1 MNLNIPPMKRI
12 LFLTLLL
19 GFLFQQGI
27 ACTTA
32 IISGKYT
39 KDGRPMMWKV
49 RDSDYAKNSLMY
61 FNDGKYSYVG
71 LINSED
77 TEGKQVWGGSNSA
90 GFSIMNS
97 ASFNVNLD
105 DTTSKKDLEGYFMRK
120 ALQTCA
126 TLEDFE
132 ELLKSNPKPMG
143 LAAHFGVIDAKGG
156 AAFYEV
162 NNYTFTKFDA
172 NDPAVAPN
180 GYVIRTNFSFTGKKD
195 VGYGFVRYQ
204 TAQELLFDADGKGS
218 LDYQTLIQK
227 FSRCFRNPIIN
238 RDYRTEYEKI
248 PAGDYFVSSDDLITR
263 NGTTS
268 VILVHG
274 VKANESPELTT
285 IWTMVGFPNTC
296 IALPTW
302 VKGGQNLP
310 KMLVRDSSIGN
321 SPLNQMALQLM
332 EHCYPIKRSGG
343 DRYLQISKLINLEKT
358 GYIQKIE
365 KVEQDIF
372 RRTEENLTAWRT
384 KKVDEKNMV
393 LFYQWLDNLVQKTY
407 TTEFGVTEK

>member
-1 MNLNIPPMKRI
+1 
-12 LFLTLLL
+12 
-19 GFLFQQGI
+19 
-27 ACTTA
+27 
-32 IISGKYT
+32 
-39 KDGRPMMWKV
+39 MWKV
-49 RDSDYAKNSLMY
+49 RDSDYAKNSLMF
-61 FNDGKYSYVG
+61 FNDGKYNYVG

-77 TEGKQVWGGSNSA
+77 AEGKQIWGGSNSA

-97 ASFNVNLD
+97 ASFNVNLG

-120 ALQTCA
+120 ALQSCA
-126 TLEDFE
+126 TLEEFE

-172 NDPAVAPN
+172 NAPAVAPN
-180 GYVIRTNFSFTGKKD
+180 GYVLRTNFSFTGKKD
-195 VGYGFVRYQ
+195 VGYGFVRFQ

-238 RDYRTEYEKI
+238 RDYRSEYEKI

-268 VILVHG
+268 AIIVHG
-274 VKANESPELTT
+274 VKPNESPELTT

-296 IALPTW
+296 MALPVW
-302 VKGGQNLP
+302 VKGGENLP
-310 KMLVRDSSIGN
+310 KMLTRDGSIGN
-321 SPLNQMALQLM
+321 APLNQLALQLM
-332 EHCYPIKRSGG
+332 EQCYPIKRSGG

-358 GYIQKIE
+358 GYVQKIE

-372 RRTEENLTAWRT
+372 RKTEENLTAWST
-384 KKVDEKNMV
+384 QKIEEKDIAS
-393 LFYQWLDNLVQKTY
+393 FYQWLDDLVQKTY
-407 TTEFGVTEK
+407 TTELGVGKSVQQTF

>member
-1 MNLNIPPMKRI
+1 MKRI
-12 LFLTLLL
+12 LFLTLLF

-97 ASFNVNLD
+97 ASFNVNLG

-120 ALQTCA
+120 ALQSCA
-126 TLEDFE
+126 TLEEFE
-132 ELLKSNPKPMG
+132 ELLRNNPKPMG

-180 GYVIRTNFSFTGKKD
+180 GYVLRTNFSFTGKKD
-195 VGYGFVRYQ
+195 IGYGFVRYQ
-204 TAQELLFDADGKGS
+204 TAQELLFDAAGKGS
-218 LDYQTLIQK
+218 LDYQTLI
-227 FSRCFRNPIIN
+227 
-238 RDYRTEYEKI
+238 
-248 PAGDYFVSSDDLITR
+248 
-263 NGTTS
+263 
-268 VILVHG
+268 
-274 VKANESPELTT
+274 
-285 IWTMVGFPNTC
+285 
-296 IALPTW
+296 
-302 VKGGQNLP
+302 
-310 KMLVRDSSIGN
+310 
-321 SPLNQMALQLM
+321 
-332 EHCYPIKRSGG
+332 
-343 DRYLQISKLINLEKT
+343 
-358 GYIQKIE
+358 
-365 KVEQDIF
+365 
-372 RRTEENLTAWRT
+372 
-384 KKVDEKNMV
+384 
-393 LFYQWLDNLVQKTY
+393 
-407 TTEFGVTEK
+407 

>member
-1 MNLNIPPMKRI
+1 
-12 LFLTLLL
+12 
-19 GFLFQQGI
+19 
-27 ACTTA
+27 
-32 IISGKYT
+32 
-39 KDGRPMMWKV
+39 MMWKV

-77 TEGKQVWGGSNSA
+77 AEGKQIWGGSNSA

-97 ASFNVNLD
+97 ASFNVNLG

-120 ALQTCA
+120 ALQSCA
-126 TLEDFE
+126 TLEEFE
-132 ELLKSNPKPMG
+132 ELLRNNPKPMG

-180 GYVIRTNFSFTGKKD
+180 GYVLRTNFSFTGKKD

-227 FSRCFRNPIIN
+227 LSRCFRNPIIN
-238 RDYRTEYEKI
+238 RDYRAEYEKI
-248 PAGDYFVSSDDLITR
+248 PSGDYFVSSDDLITR

-268 VILVHG
+268 AIIVHG
-274 VKANESPELTT
+274 VKPNESPELTT

-310 KMLVRDSSIGN
+310 KMLTRDSSIGN
-321 SPLNQMALQLM
+321 SPLNQLALQLM
-332 EHCYPIKRSGG
+332 EQCYPIKRSGG

-358 GYIQKIE
+358 GYVQKIE
-365 KVEQDIF
+365 QVENDIF
-372 RRTEENLTAWRT
+372 RKTEENLKAWRT
-384 KKVDEKNMV
+384 KKVDEKEMV

>member
-1 MNLNIPPMKRI
+1 MKRI
-12 LFLTLLL
+12 LLSTLLL
-19 GFLFQQGI
+19 AFLFQQGL

-61 FNDGKYSYVG
+61 FNDGRYSYVG

-77 TEGKQVWGGSNSA
+77 AEGKQIWGGSNSA

-97 ASFNVNLD
+97 ASFNVNLG

-120 ALQTCA
+120 ALQSCA
-126 TLEDFE
+126 TLEEFE
-132 ELLKSNPKPMG
+132 ELLRNNPKPMG

-180 GYVIRTNFSFTGKKD
+180 GYVLRTNFSFTGKKD

-227 FSRCFRNPIIN
+227 LSRCFRNPIIN
-238 RDYRTEYEKI
+238 RDYRAEYEKI
-248 PAGDYFVSSDDLITR
+248 PSGDYFVSSDDLITR

-268 VILVHG
+268 AIIVHG
-274 VKANESPELTT
+274 VKPNESPELTT

-310 KMLVRDSSIGN
+310 KMLTRDSSIGN
-321 SPLNQMALQLM
+321 SPLNQLALQLM
-332 EHCYPIKRSGG
+332 EQCYPIKRSGG

-358 GYIQKIE
+358 GYVQKIE
-365 KVEQDIF
+365 QVENDIF
-372 RRTEENLTAWRT
+372 RKTEENLKAWRT
-384 KKVDEKNMV
+384 KKVDEKEMV

>member
-77 TEGKQVWGGSNSA
+77 AEGKQVWGGSNSA

-97 ASFNVNLD
+97 ASFNVNQG

-180 GYVIRTNFSFTGKKD
+180 GYVLRTNFSFTGKKD

-204 TAQELLFDADGKGS
+204 TAQELFFDADGKGS

-238 RDYRTEYEKI
+238 RDYRAEYEKI

-310 KMLVRDSSIGN
+310 KMLTRDSSLGN
-321 SPLNQMALQLM
+321 SPLNQMSLQLM
-332 EHCYPIKRSGG
+332 EQCYPIKRSGG

-358 GYIQKIE
+358 GYVQKIE

-384 KKVDEKNMV
+384 QKISDKDIAS
-393 LFYQWLDNLVQKTY
+393 FYQWLDSLVQKNY
-407 TTEFGVTEK
+407 ITELGVGKL

>member
-1 MNLNIPPMKRI
+1 MKRI
-12 LFLTLLL
+12 LLLTLLL
-19 GFLFQQGI
+19 GFLFQEGQ

-39 KDGRPMMWKV
+39 KDGRPLLWKV

-71 LINSED
+71 LINSGD
-77 TEGKQVWGGSNSA
+77 AEGKQIWGGSNSA

-97 ASFNVNLD
+97 ASFNVNLG

-126 TLEDFE
+126 TLEEFE

-180 GYVIRTNFSFTGKKD
+180 GYLLRTNFSFTGKKD
-195 VGYGFVRYQ
+195 VGYGFVRFQ

-238 RDYRTEYEKI
+238 RDYRSEYEKI

-268 VILVHG
+268 AIIVHG
-274 VKANESPELTT
+274 VKPNESPELTT

-296 IALPTW
+296 MTLPVW

-310 KMLVRDSSIGN
+310 KMLARDSSIGN
-321 SPLNQMALQLM
+321 APLNQLALQLM
-332 EHCYPIKRSGG
+332 EQCYPIKRSGG
-343 DRYLQISKLINLEKT
+343 DRYLQISKLINLEET
-358 GYIQKIE
+358 GYVQKIE

-372 RRTEENLTAWRT
+372 RKTEENLRT
-384 KKVDEKNMV
+384 WSTQKVEEKDIAS
-393 LFYQWLDNLVQKTY
+393 FYQWLDGLVQKTY
-407 TTEFGVTEK
+407 TTELGKGKSVQQTL